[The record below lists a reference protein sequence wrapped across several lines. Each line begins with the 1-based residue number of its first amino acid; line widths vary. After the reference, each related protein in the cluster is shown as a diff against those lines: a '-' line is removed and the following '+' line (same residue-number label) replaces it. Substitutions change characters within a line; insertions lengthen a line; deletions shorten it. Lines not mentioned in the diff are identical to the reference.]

1 MDIREKAVEFAKKYH
16 KGQTRKFNGEPYV
29 NHPIRVAEDAQ
40 EWDVD
45 ESAYDMLYTTGILH
59 DVIEDTEATY
69 ETVKAEFGDNIAE
82 VVQILTRQAGET
94 YFDFI
99 KRIAGHGPFAKG
111 LNYFAVRVKV
121 SDIQDNLRDL
131 KEGSLKDKL
140 WRR

>member
-29 NHPIRVAEDAQ
+29 NHPIRVAEDTQ
-40 EWDVD
+40 QWSVD
-45 ESAYDMLYTTGILH
+45 DPAYDMLYIGGILH

-69 ETVKAEFGDNIAE
+69 ETIKEEFGANVAE
-82 VVQILTRQAGET
+82 VVQILTRQDTES

-99 KRIAGHGPFAKG
+99 KRITGHGPFAKG

-131 KEGSLKDKL
+131 KEGSLKDK
-140 WRR
+140 